1 MPIALRTRAAWPRRL
16 PAECVWPCRAT
27 QREKWFCRNL
37 CIMLEKYFNG
47 AEHRASLAVGCIESE
62 MHSSVTRLVMNHGPH
77 GRIGQE
83 D

>member
-1 MPIALRTRAAWPRRL
+1 
-16 PAECVWPCRAT
+16 
-27 QREKWFCRNL
+27 
-37 CIMLEKYFNG
+37 MLEKYFNG